1 MRAGSVRLFFLNHSI
16 FEPLLHFGGGQD
28 FLPYYPSPTYPLQ
41 PRTLK
46 VASSIQLE
54 PSAPQ
59 NSTSRWQESK
69 RGTDRWQGMS
79 KRRANSTNES
89 APSPCPGVGAFGT
102 SIPSPLHLPTRTSSH
117 PSGTSVDVSR
127 QQRSTVAR
135 RGKCRRHPAVDGG
148 SGGRGETCPGS

>member
-1 MRAGSVRLFFLNHSI
+1 MGEGRLFCPTTH
-16 FEPLLHFGGGQD
+16 PL
-28 FLPYYPSPTYPLQ
+28 SPTQPLQ
-41 PRTLK
+41 PRILK

-79 KRRANSTNES
+79 ERRANNTNES
-89 APSPCPGVGAFGT
+89 APSPPPGVGAFGT
-102 SIPSPLHLPTRTSSH
+102 SIPNPLHLPIHTSLH

-127 QQRSTVAR
+127 RQRSTMAR
-135 RGKCRRHPAVDGG
+135 RGKCGRHPAVDGG
-148 SGGRGETCPGS
+148 SGGCAETCPGS